1 MKRKILGSLLLLM
14 TLLTPLFAIQGA
26 SYAVDVVKPVCDTQ
40 AAEQPDICRDVI
52 TDDTNPIVGPEG
64 IITKAVGILSII
76 IGVVAVI
83 VLIWSGLRFILSQG
97 DSGKISTARSQI
109 IYAVVGIVVAGLA
122 QAIVQLV
129 LKRVNV

>member
-1 MKRKILGSLLLLM
+1 MKKIILI
-14 TLLTPLFAIQGA
+14 LLTLVSIATF
-26 SYAVDVVKPVCDTQ
+26 SYRSVYAVEILEPVCGTNS
-40 AAEQPDICRDVI
+40 AANPDICNDEI

>member
-1 MKRKILGSLLLLM
+1 M
-14 TLLTPLFAIQGA
+14 TLLTPLFTIQ
-26 SYAVDVVKPVCDTQ
+26 SVTYAVDVVGPDCNTQ
-40 AAEQPDICRDVI
+40 GAEQPDICRDVI